1 MSEDELAVVREGVKA
16 YESLR
21 ADLAQALPF
30 WPLGLPT
37 SRDDVVVL
45 GLRAPA
51 ATYLYLW
58 FPRAGEQRE
67 IALPL
72 PTAVAGAT
80 VETVYPRSLPAY
92 ELDWDTVEHVLR
104 VTPTVSG
111 PTARV
116 LRIA

>member
-1 MSEDELAVVREGVKA
+1 M
-16 YESLR
+16 
-21 ADLAQALPF
+21 
-30 WPLGLPT
+30 
-37 SRDDVVVL
+37 VL

-58 FPRAGEQRE
+58 FPRAGEQGT

-72 PTAVAGAT
+72 PTAIGGST

-92 ELDWDTVEHVLR
+92 ELDWDTTRRVLR
-104 VTPTVSG
+104 VRSTVPG

-116 LRIA
+116 LRIV